1 MKKEKRPVNLNLF
14 TMHFPMPAIISIL
27 HRISGVILFL
37 FIPFMLW
44 GLNISLKSEQDFMDI
59 QSAMAGSFCLKF
71 IVWCGLAA
79 FIFHFIA
86 GIRHLLMDV
95 HIGDELKSGRL
106 SAQITMILSIL
117 LMILAGIWLW

>member
-1 MKKEKRPVNLNLF
+1 
-14 TMHFPMPAIISIL
+14 MHFPMPAIVSIL

-44 GLNISLKSEQDFMDI
+44 GLNLSLKSEQDFMDI
-59 QSAMAGSFCLKF
+59 QSAMSSSNCLKF
-71 IVWCGLAA
+71 FIWCGLAA

-95 HIGDELKSGRL
+95 HIGDALKGGRL
-106 SAQITMILSIL
+106 SAQITMILSIV